1 VIGRPTPFTARR
13 LPKGFTLIELLVV
26 IAIIAIL
33 IGLLLPAVQKVREAA
48 ARAKCQNNL
57 KQMGL
62 ACHNFESAN
71 GVLPPGGTG
80 PGEGGTNRNPANLA
94 LHAYIAP
101 YLEQGALQFELTGNY
116 TSNYAASAYTGGA
129 GTQLAFVAMNN
140 KNFGW
145 VKVAIYLCP
154 STPSETS
161 VVTATGFNDE
171 TIPLTSGA
179 ATRTQGFTTTY
190 YGVMG
195 PKGDRPGGG
204 TYGGVVNNS
213 GTTWQGGTSTLGMLT
228 WNSRTRMTDVTDG
241 TSNTLMLG
249 EYAVPTPGISVDNS
263 ALRVWHRGCAFITAF
278 GAGSRGCGS
287 CKNVVNGINSPAGA
301 YNTSSNNFNDVSFG
315 SPHTGGANFAFGDGS
330 VRFLTNATPVLTLKA
345 MSTRAEG
352 EVVTE

>member
-1 VIGRPTPFTARR
+1 MPRR
-13 LPKGFTLIELLVV
+13 SAFTLIELLVV

-62 ACHNFESAN
+62 AAHNYEGAN

-80 PGEGGTNRNPANLA
+80 PGEGGTNRNPPNLA
-94 LHAYIAP
+94 LHAYIAA
-101 YLEQGALQFELTGNY
+101 YVEQGTLVFEMTGNY
-116 TSNYAASAYTGGA
+116 TSNYASTGAYVGGA
-129 GTQLAFVAMNN
+129 GTPLAFVTGNN

-145 VKVAIYLCP
+145 VKIAIYQCP
-154 STPSETS
+154 SVQTDI
-161 VVTATGFNDE
+161 TAATAQTDE

-179 ATRTQGFTTTY
+179 SVRTPGFTTTY
-190 YGVMG
+190 YGIMG

-213 GTTWQGGTSTLGMLT
+213 SSTWQGGTSTLGMLT
-228 WNSRTRMTDVTDG
+228 WNSRTRITDVIDG

-249 EYAVPTPGISVDNS
+249 EYAVPTPNLTVDTS

-278 GAGSRGCGS
+278 GTGSRGCAS

-315 SPHTGGANFAFGDGS
+315 SPHTGGANFCFGDGS

-352 EVVTE
+352 EVVAE